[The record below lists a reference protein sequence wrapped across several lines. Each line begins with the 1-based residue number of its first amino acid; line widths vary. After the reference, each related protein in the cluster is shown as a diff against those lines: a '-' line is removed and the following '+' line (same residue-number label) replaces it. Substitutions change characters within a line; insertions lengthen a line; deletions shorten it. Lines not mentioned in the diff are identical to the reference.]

1 MSKHQKDL
9 TIDKLMDKIK
19 TYITDEKELDII
31 KEAYKFAYE
40 KHFGQKRLT
49 GEEYIIHPLNV
60 AYILTRINA
69 DYETLS
75 AALLHDTVEDYNV
88 TKEEIE
94 EKFGHNIMTL
104 VEGVTKIN
112 KLNLSGTTEA
122 LINNQRKI
130 LVGLSEDVRVII
142 IKLADRLNNMQ
153 TLFVHSEKKQKETA
167 KETLDILTPIADR
180 LGINSIKQDLEEL
193 CLRYS
198 KPDEY
203 YDIVEKL
210 NATKAERDN
219 SVAKMIESVSE
230 LLNKHDI
237 KHEIFGR
244 SKSIYSIYKKLEKG
258 KRFSEIYDL
267 LALRILV
274 DTEQDCYQALG
285 IIHSK
290 YRPKP
295 RRFKDY
301 IAMPKTNMYQSL
313 HTTVFGVDG
322 QLFEIQIRTYDM
334 DRVAEYG
341 IASHWSYKEKGSVKA
356 VMQNEME
363 QKLQFFRAIMDLRKE
378 QDNPEEFVN
387 TVKKEVFQNMIYV
400 FTPLGDVI
408 ELPNG
413 STPID
418 FAYKVHSKVGDH
430 AVGAIVNSNMVPL
443 DYKLKSDDIVK
454 IITNNNSIGPS
465 REWLNIV
472 ATTQA
477 KNKIKA
483 FFNKASKEEN
493 LKKGEEILS
502 KELRKQKISNDEFW
516 GDEKSKKLLADLK
529 INSNNELYSNL
540 GSGKLS
546 ISVVMDNYLKK
557 EVSKDEKILEKA
569 TKNSQKQSDNN
580 SLISIAGIDDIKVN
594 LASCCNPVPGD
605 RIVGYITKGYGVTI
619 HRMVCPNVS
628 NLDERL
634 IEVKWNK
641 EVSKLPTNI
650 LVRASSDNN
659 SLINIISKAANN
671 DIPVRKFTSRH
682 SKEDDSIELT
692 VLVNNK
698 EQLLKLMNDIK
709 MIPEVTDVE
718 RFIRWEYLFK
728 EV

>member
-75 AALLHDTVEDYNV
+75 AALLHDTVEDCNV

-718 RFIRWEYLFK
+718 RFIR
-728 EV
+728 

>member
-9 TIDKLMDKIK
+9 TIEKLMDKVK
-19 TYITDEKELDII
+19 TYITDNEELSII
-31 KEAYKFAYE
+31 DKAYKYAYE

-49 GEEYIIHPLNV
+49 GEDYIIHPLNV

-69 DYETLS
+69 DYETIS
-75 AALLHDTVEDYNV
+75 AALLHDVVEDCNV
-88 TKEEIE
+88 SVEEIE
-94 EKFGHNIMTL
+94 SNFGHNIAVL
-104 VEGVTKIN
+104 VDGVTKIN
-112 KLNLSGTTEA
+112 KLKMSGTTEA

-130 LVGLSEDVRVII
+130 IVGLSEDVRVII

-153 TLFVHSEKKQKETA
+153 TLFVHSEKKQKVTA
-167 KETLDILTPIADR
+167 RETLDILTPIADR
-180 LGINSIKQDLEEL
+180 LGINSIKQDLEEY
-193 CLRYS
+193 CLRYLN
-198 KPDEY
+198 PEEY

-210 NATKAERDN
+210 NATKTQRDN

-230 LLNKHDI
+230 LLSKHDI

-274 DTEQDCYQALG
+274 ETEQDCYQTLG

-290 YRPKP
+290 FRPKP
-295 RRFKDY
+295 KRFKDY

-313 HTTVFGVDG
+313 HTTVFGIDG
-322 QLFEIQIRTYDM
+322 QLYEIQIRTYDM

-356 VMQNEME
+356 TMQNEME
-363 QKLQFFRAIMDLRKE
+363 QKLQFFRAIMDLKKE
-378 QDNPEEFVN
+378 QENPEEFVN
-387 TVKKEVFQNMIYV
+387 TVKKEIFQNTIYV

-418 FAYKVHSKVGDH
+418 FAYKVHTNVGDK
-430 AVGAIVNSNMVPL
+430 ATGAIVNSNMVPL

-454 IITNNNSIGPS
+454 IITNNNSAGPS
-465 REWLNIV
+465 REWLSFV
-472 ATTQA
+472 QTTHA
-477 KNKIKA
+477 KTKIKA
-483 FFNKASKEEN
+483 FFNKVNKEEN
-493 LKKGEEILS
+493 IKKGEDILS
-502 KELRKQKISNDEFW
+502 KELRKQKISNDDFYDVERF
-516 GDEKSKKLLADLK
+516 KKLLSELK
-529 INSNNELYSNL
+529 FNSANELYGNL
-540 GSGKLS
+540 GSGKIL
-546 ISVVMDNYLKK
+546 INAVMDTYLKK
-557 EVSKDEKILEKA
+557 EVSKEEKILSKA
-569 TKNSQKQSDNN
+569 IKGSQKQSSSN
-580 SLISIAGIDDIKVN
+580 SLIDVAGIDDIKIN
-594 LASCCNPVPGD
+594 LASCCNPVLGD

-628 NLDERL
+628 NLNERL
-634 IEVKWNK
+634 IEVKWNNF
-641 EVSKLPTNI
+641 EGKLPTNI
-650 LVRASSDNN
+650 LVRTSSDNN

-671 DIPVRKFTSRH
+671 DIPVRKFNSHH
-682 SKEDDSIELT
+682 SKEDDAIEMT

-718 RFIRWEYLFK
+718 RLIK
-728 EV
+728 

>member
-9 TIDKLMDKIK
+9 TIKKLMDKIK
-19 TYITDEKELDII
+19 TYITDENELSVID
-31 KEAYKFAYE
+31 KAYKYAYE

-60 AYILTRINA
+60 AYILTRISA

-75 AALLHDTVEDYNV
+75 AALLHDVVEDCGV
-88 TKEEIE
+88 LVSEIE
-94 EKFGHNIMTL
+94 ENFGHNIAIL
-104 VEGVTKIN
+104 VDGVTKIN

-167 KETLDILTPIADR
+167 RETLDILTPIADR

-193 CLRYS
+193 CLRYL

-219 SVAKMIESVSE
+219 SVAKMIESVSD

-290 YRPKP
+290 FRPKP
-295 RRFKDY
+295 KRFKDY

-313 HTTVFGVDG
+313 HTTVFGIDG
-322 QLFEIQIRTYDM
+322 QLYEIQIRTYEM

-363 QKLQFFRAIMDLRKE
+363 QKLQFFRAIMDLKKE
-378 QDNPEEFVN
+378 QENPEDFVN
-387 TVKKEVFQNMIYV
+387 TVKEEVFHNTIYV

-413 STPID
+413 STPVD
-418 FAYKVHSKVGDH
+418 FAYKVHTNVGDKTT
-430 AVGAIVNSNMVPL
+430 GAIVNSNMVPL

-454 IITNNNSIGPS
+454 IITNNNSAGPS
-465 REWLNIV
+465 REWLNFV
-472 ATTQA
+472 QTTHA

-483 FFNKASKEEN
+483 FFNRVNKEEN

-502 KELRKQKISNDEFW
+502 KELRKQKISNDEFFD
-516 GDEKSKKLLADLK
+516 DEKFKKLLSDLK
-529 INSNNELYSNL
+529 FNSANELYGNL
-540 GSGKLS
+540 GSGKIS
-546 ISVVMDNYLKK
+546 INTVMDNFLKK
-557 EVSKDEKILEKA
+557 EVSKEEKILEKA
-569 TKNSQKQSDNN
+569 AKGSQKQSSSN
-580 SLISIAGIDDIKVN
+580 SLIGVAGIDDIKVN

-605 RIVGYITKGYGVTI
+605 RIVGYITKGYGITV

-634 IEVKWNK
+634 IEVKWNTDS
-641 EVSKLPTNI
+641 SKLPTNI
-650 LVRASSDNN
+650 LVRSNSDNN

-671 DIPVRKFTSRH
+671 DIPVRRFNSHR
-682 SKEDDSIELT
+682 SKEDDAIEMT

-718 RFIRWEYLFK
+718 RLIK
-728 EV
+728 

>member
-75 AALLHDTVEDYNV
+75 AALLHDTIEDCNV

-529 INSNNELYSNL
+529 INANNELYSNL

-718 RFIRWEYLFK
+718 RFIR
-728 EV
+728 

>member
-9 TIDKLMDKIK
+9 TIEKLMDKIK
-19 TYITDEKELDII
+19 TYITDEKELSVID
-31 KEAYKFAYE
+31 EAYKFAYE

-60 AYILTRINA
+60 AYILTRISA

-75 AALLHDTVEDYNV
+75 AALLHDVVEDCNV
-88 TKEEIE
+88 SINEIE
-94 EKFGHNIMTL
+94 EKFGHNISIL
-104 VEGVTKIN
+104 VDGVTKIN

-153 TLFVHSEKKQKETA
+153 TLFVHSEKKQKETSR
-167 KETLDILTPIADR
+167 ETLDILTPIADR

-193 CLRYS
+193 CLRYL
-198 KPDEY
+198 KPEEY

-237 KHEIFGR
+237 KHEIKGR

-258 KRFSEIYDL
+258 KRFSDIYDL
-267 LALRILV
+267 LALRIFV

-290 YRPKP
+290 FRPKP

-322 QLFEIQIRTYDM
+322 QLYEIQIRTYEM

-363 QKLQFFRAIMDLRKE
+363 QKLQFFRAIMDLKKE
-378 QDNPEEFVN
+378 QDNPEDFVN
-387 TVKKEVFQNMIYV
+387 TVKKEVFQNTIYV

-418 FAYKVHSKVGDH
+418 FAYKVHTNVGDK
-430 AVGAIVNSNMVPL
+430 ATGAIVNSNMVPL

-454 IITNNNSIGPS
+454 IITNNNSTGPS

-472 ATTQA
+472 RTTQA
-477 KNKIKA
+477 KSKIKA
-483 FFNKASKEEN
+483 FFNRVNKEEN
-493 LKKGEEILS
+493 YKKGEDILS
-502 KELRKQKISNDEFW
+502 KELRKQKISNDDFFD
-516 GDEKSKKLLADLK
+516 DEKFKKLLSDLK
-529 INSNNELYSNL
+529 VNSVNELYGNL

-546 ISVVMDNYLKK
+546 INAVMDNFLKK
-557 EVSKDEKILEKA
+557 EVTKDEKIIEKA
-569 TKNSQKQSDNN
+569 TKGSQKENVSN

-605 RIVGYITKGYGVTI
+605 RIVGYITKGYGITV
-619 HRMVCPNVS
+619 HRMICPNVS

-634 IEVKWNK
+634 IEVKWNT
-641 EVSKLPTNI
+641 ESSKLPTNI
-650 LVRASSDNN
+650 LVRTSSDNN
-659 SLINIISKAANN
+659 SLIDIISKAANN
-671 DIPVRKFTSRH
+671 DIPVRKFNSHR
-682 SKEDDSIELT
+682 SKEDEAIEMT

-718 RFIRWEYLFK
+718 RLIR
-728 EV
+728 

>member
-1 MSKHQKDL
+1 MSKHQNDL
-9 TIDKLMDKIK
+9 TIEKLMDKTK
-19 TYITDEKELDII
+19 TYITDEKELNII
-31 KEAYKFAYE
+31 DEAYKFAYE
-40 KHFGQKRLT
+40 KHFSQKRLT
-49 GEEYIIHPLNV
+49 GEPYIIHPLNV
-60 AYILTRINA
+60 AYILTRTNA

-75 AALLHDTVEDYNV
+75 AALLHDVVEDCNV
-88 TKEEIE
+88 SIDEIE
-94 EKFGHNIMTL
+94 ERFGHNIAIL
-104 VEGVTKIN
+104 VDGVTKIN

-153 TLFVHSEKKQKETA
+153 TLFVHSEKKQKSTA
-167 KETLDILTPIADR
+167 RETLDILTPIADR

-193 CLRYS
+193 CLRYL

-210 NATKAERDN
+210 NATKAQRDN

-290 YRPKP
+290 FRPKP
-295 RRFKDY
+295 KRFKDY

-322 QLFEIQIRTYDM
+322 QLYEIQIRTYEM

-363 QKLQFFRAIMDLRKE
+363 QKLQFFRAIMDLKRE

-387 TVKKEVFQNMIYV
+387 TVKEEVFQNTIYV

-418 FAYKVHSKVGDH
+418 FAYKVHTNVGDK
-430 AVGAIVNSNMVPL
+430 ATGAIVNSNMVPL
-443 DYKLKSDDIVK
+443 DYKLKNEDIVK
-454 IITNNNSIGPS
+454 IITNNNSSGPS

-472 ATTQA
+472 QTTQA

-483 FFNKASKEEN
+483 FFNRVNKEEN
-493 LKKGEEILS
+493 LKKGEDILS
-502 KELRKQKISNDEFW
+502 KELRKQKISNDEFF
-516 GDEKSKKLLADLK
+516 DDDRLKKLLGDLK
-529 INSNNELYSNL
+529 FNSVNELYGNL
-540 GSGKLS
+540 GSGKIS
-546 ISVVMDNYLKK
+546 INTVMDTYLKK
-557 EVSKDEKILEKA
+557 EVSKEDKIIEKA
-569 TKNSQKQSDNN
+569 TKGGQKQNVSN
-580 SLISIAGIDDIKVN
+580 SLVSIAGIQDIKVN

-605 RIVGYITKGYGVTI
+605 RIVGYITKGYGVTV
-619 HRMVCPNVS
+619 HRMICPNVS
-628 NLDERL
+628 SLDERL
-634 IEVKWNK
+634 IEVKWNT
-641 EVSKLPTNI
+641 ESSKLPTNI
-650 LVRASSDNN
+650 LVRSNGLNN
-659 SLINIISKAANN
+659 TLIDIISKAANN
-671 DIPVRKFTSRH
+671 DIPVRRFNSHR
-682 SKEDDSIELT
+682 SKEDEAIEMT

-698 EQLLKLMNDIK
+698 EQLLKLINDIK
-709 MIPEVTDVE
+709 MIPEVTEAE
-718 RFIRWEYLFK
+718 RLIK
-728 EV
+728 

>member
-9 TIDKLMDKIK
+9 TIEKLMDKIK
-19 TYITDEKELDII
+19 TYITDENELSVID
-31 KEAYKFAYE
+31 KAYKYAYE

-60 AYILTRINA
+60 AYILTRISA

-75 AALLHDTVEDYNV
+75 AALLHDVVEDCGV
-88 TKEEIE
+88 SVSEIE
-94 EKFGHNIMTL
+94 ENFGHNIAIL
-104 VEGVTKIN
+104 VDGVTKIN

-167 KETLDILTPIADR
+167 RETLDILTPIADR

-193 CLRYS
+193 CLRYL

-219 SVAKMIESVSE
+219 SVAKMIESVSD

-244 SKSIYSIYKKLEKG
+244 SKSIYSIHKKLEKG

-290 YRPKP
+290 FRPKP
-295 RRFKDY
+295 KRFKDY

-313 HTTVFGVDG
+313 HTTVFGIDG
-322 QLFEIQIRTYDM
+322 QLYEIQIRTYEM

-363 QKLQFFRAIMDLRKE
+363 QKLQFFRAIMDLKKE
-378 QDNPEEFVN
+378 QENPEDFVN
-387 TVKKEVFQNMIYV
+387 TVKEEVFHNTIYV

-413 STPID
+413 STPVD
-418 FAYKVHSKVGDH
+418 FAYKVHTNVGDKTT
-430 AVGAIVNSNMVPL
+430 GAIVNSNMVPL

-454 IITNNNSIGPS
+454 IITNNNSAGPS
-465 REWLNIV
+465 REWLNFV
-472 ATTQA
+472 QTTHA
-477 KNKIKA
+477 KNKIKS
-483 FFNKASKEEN
+483 FFNRVNKEEN

-502 KELRKQKISNDEFW
+502 KELRKQKISNDEFF
-516 GDEKSKKLLADLK
+516 DEEKFKKLLSDLK
-529 INSNNELYSNL
+529 FNSANELYGNL
-540 GSGKLS
+540 GSGKIS
-546 ISVVMDNYLKK
+546 INTVMDNFLKK
-557 EVSKDEKILEKA
+557 EVSKEEKILEKA
-569 TKNSQKQSDNN
+569 TKGSQKQSSSN
-580 SLISIAGIDDIKVN
+580 SLIGVAGIDDIKVN

-605 RIVGYITKGYGVTI
+605 RIVGYITKGYGITV

-634 IEVKWNK
+634 IEVKWNTDS
-641 EVSKLPTNI
+641 SKLPTNI
-650 LVRASSDNN
+650 LVRSNSDNN

-671 DIPVRKFTSRH
+671 DIPVRRFNSHR
-682 SKEDDSIELT
+682 SKEDDAIEMT

-718 RFIRWEYLFK
+718 RLIK
-728 EV
+728 

>member
-9 TIDKLMDKIK
+9 TIEKLMDKIK
-19 TYITDEKELDII
+19 TYITDEKELSVID
-31 KEAYKFAYE
+31 KAYKYAYE

-60 AYILTRINA
+60 TYILTRISA

-75 AALLHDTVEDYNV
+75 AALLHDVVEDCGVSVN
-88 TKEEIE
+88 EIE
-94 EKFGHNIMTL
+94 ENFGHNIAIL
-104 VEGVTKIN
+104 VDGVTKIN

-167 KETLDILTPIADR
+167 RETLDILTPIADR

-193 CLRYS
+193 CLRYL
-198 KPDEY
+198 KPGEY

-219 SVAKMIESVSE
+219 SVAKMIENVSD

-290 YRPKP
+290 FRPKP
-295 RRFKDY
+295 KRFKDY

-322 QLFEIQIRTYDM
+322 QLYEIQIRTYEM

-363 QKLQFFRAIMDLRKE
+363 QKLQFFRAIMDLKKE
-378 QDNPEEFVN
+378 QENPEDFVN
-387 TVKKEVFQNMIYV
+387 TVKEEVFHNTIYV

-413 STPID
+413 STPVD
-418 FAYKVHSKVGDH
+418 FAYKVHTNVGDKT
-430 AVGAIVNSNMVPL
+430 VGAIVNSNMVPL

-454 IITNNNSIGPS
+454 IITNNNSAGPS
-465 REWLNIV
+465 REWLNFV
-472 ATTQA
+472 QTTHA

-483 FFNKASKEEN
+483 FFNRINKEEN
-493 LKKGEEILS
+493 LKKGEDILS
-502 KELRKQKISNDEFW
+502 KELRKQKISNDEFFD
-516 GDEKSKKLLADLK
+516 DEKFKKLLGDLK
-529 INSNNELYSNL
+529 FNSANELYGNL
-540 GSGKLS
+540 GSGKIS
-546 ISVVMDNYLKK
+546 INTVMDNFLKK
-557 EVSKDEKILEKA
+557 EVSKEEKILEKA
-569 TKNSQKQSDNN
+569 TKGSQKQSSSN
-580 SLISIAGIDDIKVN
+580 SLIGVAGIDDIKVN

-605 RIVGYITKGYGVTI
+605 RIVGYITKGYGITV

-634 IEVKWNK
+634 IEVKWNTDT
-641 EVSKLPTNI
+641 SKLPTNI
-650 LVRASSDNN
+650 LVRSNSDNN

-671 DIPVRKFTSRH
+671 DIPVRRFNSHR
-682 SKEDDSIELT
+682 SKEDDAIEMT

-718 RFIRWEYLFK
+718 RLIK
-728 EV
+728 

>member
-9 TIDKLMDKIK
+9 TIEKLMDKIK
-19 TYITDEKELDII
+19 TYITDENELSVID
-31 KEAYKFAYE
+31 KAYKYAYE

-60 AYILTRINA
+60 AYILTRISA

-75 AALLHDTVEDYNV
+75 AALLHDVVEDCGV
-88 TKEEIE
+88 SVSEIE
-94 EKFGHNIMTL
+94 ENFGHNIAIL
-104 VEGVTKIN
+104 VDGVTKIN

-167 KETLDILTPIADR
+167 RETLDILTPIADR

-193 CLRYS
+193 CLRYL

-244 SKSIYSIYKKLEKG
+244 SKSIYSIHKKLEKG

-290 YRPKP
+290 FRPKP
-295 RRFKDY
+295 KRFKDY

-313 HTTVFGVDG
+313 HTTVFGIDG
-322 QLFEIQIRTYDM
+322 QLYEIQIRTYEM

-363 QKLQFFRAIMDLRKE
+363 QKLQFFRAIMDLKKE
-378 QDNPEEFVN
+378 QENPEDFVN
-387 TVKKEVFQNMIYV
+387 TVKEEVFHNTIYV

-413 STPID
+413 STPVD
-418 FAYKVHSKVGDH
+418 FAYKVHTNVGDKTT
-430 AVGAIVNSNMVPL
+430 GAIVNSNMVPL

-454 IITNNNSIGPS
+454 IITSNNSSGPS
-465 REWLNIV
+465 REWLNFV
-472 ATTQA
+472 QTTHA
-477 KNKIKA
+477 KNKIKS
-483 FFNKASKEEN
+483 FFNRVNKEEN
-493 LKKGEEILS
+493 LKKGEETLS
-502 KELRKQKISNDEFW
+502 KELRKQKISNDEFFD
-516 GDEKSKKLLADLK
+516 DEKFKKLLSDLK
-529 INSNNELYSNL
+529 FNSANELYGNL
-540 GSGKLS
+540 GSGKIS
-546 ISVVMDNYLKK
+546 INTVMDNFLKK
-557 EVSKDEKILEKA
+557 EVSKEEKILEKA
-569 TKNSQKQSDNN
+569 AKGSQKQSSSN
-580 SLISIAGIDDIKVN
+580 SLIGVAGIDDIKVN

-605 RIVGYITKGYGVTI
+605 RIVGYITKGYGITV

-634 IEVKWNK
+634 IEVKWNTDS
-641 EVSKLPTNI
+641 SKLPTNI
-650 LVRASSDNN
+650 LVRSNSDNN

-671 DIPVRKFTSRH
+671 DIPVRRFNSHR
-682 SKEDDSIELT
+682 SKEDDAIEMT

-718 RFIRWEYLFK
+718 RLIK
-728 EV
+728 

>member
-1 MSKHQKDL
+1 MGKHQKDL
-9 TIDKLMDKIK
+9 TIEKLMKKIK
-19 TYITDEKELDII
+19 SYITDSDELNVIE
-31 KEAYKFAYE
+31 EAYNFASI

-49 GEEYIIHPLNV
+49 GEDYIIHPLNV
-60 AYILTRINA
+60 AYILTRISA

-75 AALLHDTVEDYNV
+75 AALLHDVVEDCNV
-88 TKEEIE
+88 SIEEIE
-94 EKFGHNIMTL
+94 EKFGHNISIL
-104 VEGVTKIN
+104 VDGVTKIN

-153 TLFVHSEKKQKETA
+153 TLFVHSEKKQKATA
-167 KETLDILTPIADR
+167 RETLDILTPIADR
-180 LGINSIKQDLEEL
+180 LGINSIKQDLEEY
-193 CLRYS
+193 CLRYL
-198 KPDEY
+198 KPLEY

-219 SVAKMIESVSE
+219 SVAKMIENVSD

-237 KHEIFGR
+237 KHEIKGR

-258 KRFSEIYDL
+258 KRFSDIYDL

-290 YRPKP
+290 FRPKP
-295 RRFKDY
+295 KRFKDY

-322 QLFEIQIRTYDM
+322 QLYEIQIRTYEM

-363 QKLQFFRAIMDLRKE
+363 QKLQFFRAIMDLKRE
-378 QDNPEEFVN
+378 QDNPADFVN
-387 TVKKEVFQNMIYV
+387 TVKQEVFQNTIYV

-408 ELPNG
+408 ELPSG

-418 FAYKVHSKVGDH
+418 FAYKVHSNVGDK
-430 AVGAIVNSNMVPL
+430 ATGAIVNSQIVPL
-443 DYKLKSDDIVK
+443 DYELKSDDIVK
-454 IITNNNSIGPS
+454 IITNNNSVGPS

-472 ATTQA
+472 KTTQA

-483 FFNKASKEEN
+483 FFNRVNKEEN
-493 LKKGEEILS
+493 IKKGEDILS
-502 KELRKQKISNDEFW
+502 KELRRQKISNDEFFA
-516 GDEKSKKLLADLK
+516 DEKLKKLFADLK
-529 INSNNELYSNL
+529 FNSLNELYGNL
-540 GSGKLS
+540 GSGKIS
-546 ISVVMDNYLKK
+546 ITSVMDTYLKK
-557 EVSKDEKILEKA
+557 EVSKEDKILEKA
-569 TKNSQKQSDNN
+569 TKGSQKQNASN
-580 SLISIAGIDDIKVN
+580 SLVGVAGIDDIKIN

-605 RIVGYITKGYGVTI
+605 RIVGYITKGYGVTV
-619 HRMVCPNVS
+619 HRMVCPNVAS
-628 NLDERL
+628 LDERL
-634 IEVKWNK
+634 IEVNWNTDS
-641 EVSKLPTNI
+641 SKLPTNI
-650 LVRASSDNN
+650 LVRSSSDNS

-671 DIPVRKFTSRH
+671 DIPVRRFNSHK
-682 SKEDDSIELT
+682 SKEDEAIEMT
-692 VLVNNK
+692 VLVDNK
-698 EQLLKLMNDIK
+698 EQLIKLMNDIK
-709 MIPEVTDVE
+709 MISEVTDVE
-718 RFIRWEYLFK
+718 RLIK
-728 EV
+728 

>member
-9 TIDKLMDKIK
+9 TIEKLMDKIK
-19 TYITDEKELDII
+19 TYIVDEKELNII
-31 KEAYKFAYE
+31 NEAYKFAYE

-49 GEEYIIHPLNV
+49 GEDYIIHPLNV
-60 AYILTRINA
+60 TYILTRINA

-75 AALLHDTVEDYNV
+75 AALLHDTIEDCNV

-104 VEGVTKIN
+104 VDGVTKIN
-112 KLNLSGTTEA
+112 KLNLSGTTET

-167 KETLDILTPIADR
+167 RETLDILTPIADR

-198 KPDEY
+198 KPNEY

-341 IASHWSYKEKGSVKA
+341 IASHWSYKERGSVKA

-430 AVGAIVNSNMVPL
+430 AVGAIVNSNMVSL

-454 IITNNNSIGPS
+454 IITNNNSAGPS
-465 REWLNIV
+465 REWINIV

-483 FFNKASKEEN
+483 FFNKANKEEN

-502 KELRKQKISNDEFW
+502 KELRKQKISNDEFFEN
-516 GDEKSKKLLADLK
+516 EKYKKLLADLK

-605 RIVGYITKGYGVTI
+605 RIVGYITKGYGITI
-619 HRMVCPNVS
+619 HRMLCPNVS

-650 LVRASSDNN
+650 LVRANSDNN

-671 DIPVRKFTSRH
+671 DIPVRKFTTHH

-718 RFIRWEYLFK
+718 RFIR
-728 EV
+728 

>member
-9 TIDKLMDKIK
+9 TIEKLMDKVK
-19 TYITDEKELDII
+19 TYITDKKELSVID
-31 KEAYKFAYE
+31 KAYRFAYE

-49 GEEYIIHPLNV
+49 GEDYIIHPLNV

-75 AALLHDTVEDYNV
+75 AGLLHDVVEDCNV
-88 TKEEIE
+88 SIDEIE
-94 EKFGHNIMTL
+94 ENFGHNIAVL
-104 VEGVTKIN
+104 VDGVTKIN

-130 LVGLSEDVRVII
+130 IVGLSEDVRVII

-153 TLFVHSEKKQKETA
+153 TLFVHSEKKQKATA
-167 KETLDILTPIADR
+167 RETLDILTPIADR
-180 LGINSIKQDLEEL
+180 LGINSIKQDLEEY
-193 CLRYS
+193 CLRYLNPS
-198 KPDEY
+198 EY

-219 SVAKMIESVSE
+219 SVAKMIDSVSE

-290 YRPKP
+290 FRPKP
-295 RRFKDY
+295 KRFKDY

-313 HTTVFGVDG
+313 HTTVFGIDG
-322 QLFEIQIRTYDM
+322 QLYEIQIRTYEM

-363 QKLQFFRAIMDLRKE
+363 QKLQFFRAIMDLKKE
-378 QDNPEEFVN
+378 QDNPEDFVD
-387 TVKKEVFQNMIYV
+387 TVKKEVFQNTIYV

-418 FAYKVHSKVGDH
+418 FAYKVHTNVGDK
-430 AVGAIVNSNMVPL
+430 ATGAIVNSNMVPL

-454 IITNNNSIGPS
+454 IITNNNSAGPS
-465 REWLNIV
+465 REWLNFV
-472 ATTQA
+472 RTTHA

-483 FFNKASKEEN
+483 FFNKVNKEEN
-493 LKKGEEILS
+493 LKKGEDILS
-502 KELRKQKISNDEFW
+502 RELRKQKISNDEFFE
-516 GDEKSKKLLADLK
+516 DEKLKKLLSDLK
-529 INSNNELYSNL
+529 VNSVNELCGNL
-540 GSGKLS
+540 GSGKIS
-546 ISVVMDNYLKK
+546 INTVMDAYLRK
-557 EVSKDEKILEKA
+557 EISKDKIILSKA
-569 TKNSQKQSDNN
+569 TKGSKKQNTSN
-580 SLISIAGIDDIKVN
+580 SLIGVAGIDDIKVN

-605 RIVGYITKGYGVTI
+605 RIVGYITKGYGVTV

-634 IEVKWNK
+634 IEVKWNTDN
-641 EVSKLPTNI
+641 SKLPTNI
-650 LVRASSDNN
+650 LVRANSDNN

-671 DIPVRKFTSRH
+671 DIPVRKFNSHR
-682 SKEDDSIELT
+682 SKEDDAIEMT
-692 VLVNNK
+692 VLVDNK
-698 EQLLKLMNDIK
+698 EQLVKLMNDIK

-718 RFIRWEYLFK
+718 RLIK
-728 EV
+728 

>member
-9 TIDKLMDKIK
+9 TIEKLMDKIK
-19 TYITDEKELDII
+19 TYITDENELSVID
-31 KEAYKFAYE
+31 KAYKYAYE

-60 AYILTRINA
+60 AYILTRISA

-75 AALLHDTVEDYNV
+75 AALLHDVVEDCGV
-88 TKEEIE
+88 SVSEIE
-94 EKFGHNIMTL
+94 ESFGHNIAIL
-104 VEGVTKIN
+104 VDGVTKIN

-167 KETLDILTPIADR
+167 RETLDILTPIADR

-193 CLRYS
+193 CLRYL

-219 SVAKMIESVSE
+219 SVAKMIESVSD

-244 SKSIYSIYKKLEKG
+244 SKSIYSIHKKLEKG

-290 YRPKP
+290 FRPKP
-295 RRFKDY
+295 KRFKDY

-313 HTTVFGVDG
+313 HTTVFGIDG
-322 QLFEIQIRTYDM
+322 QLYEIQIRTYEM

-363 QKLQFFRAIMDLRKE
+363 QKLQFFRAIMDLKKE
-378 QDNPEEFVN
+378 QENPEDFVN
-387 TVKKEVFQNMIYV
+387 TVKEEVFHNTIYV

-413 STPID
+413 STPVD
-418 FAYKVHSKVGDH
+418 FAYKVHTNVGDKTT
-430 AVGAIVNSNMVPL
+430 GAIVNSNMVPL

-454 IITNNNSIGPS
+454 IITNNNSAGPS
-465 REWLNIV
+465 REWLNFV
-472 ATTQA
+472 QTTHA
-477 KNKIKA
+477 KNKIKS
-483 FFNKASKEEN
+483 FFNRVNKEEN

-502 KELRKQKISNDEFW
+502 KELRKQKISNDEFF
-516 GDEKSKKLLADLK
+516 DEEKFKKLLSDLK
-529 INSNNELYSNL
+529 FNSANELYGNL
-540 GSGKLS
+540 GSGKIS
-546 ISVVMDNYLKK
+546 INTVMDNFLKK
-557 EVSKDEKILEKA
+557 EVSKEEKILEKA
-569 TKNSQKQSDNN
+569 AKGSQKQSSSN
-580 SLISIAGIDDIKVN
+580 SLIGVAGIDDIKVN

-605 RIVGYITKGYGVTI
+605 RIVGYITKGYGITV

-634 IEVKWNK
+634 IEVKWNTDS
-641 EVSKLPTNI
+641 SKLPTNI
-650 LVRASSDNN
+650 LVRSNSDNN

-671 DIPVRKFTSRH
+671 DIPVRRFNSHR
-682 SKEDDSIELT
+682 SKEDDAIEMT

-718 RFIRWEYLFK
+718 RLIK
-728 EV
+728 

>member
-9 TIDKLMDKIK
+9 TIKKLMDKIK
-19 TYITDEKELDII
+19 TYITDENELSVID
-31 KEAYKFAYE
+31 KAYKYAYE

-60 AYILTRINA
+60 AYILTRISA

-75 AALLHDTVEDYNV
+75 AALLHDVVEDCGV
-88 TKEEIE
+88 SVSEIE
-94 EKFGHNIMTL
+94 ENFGHNIAIL
-104 VEGVTKIN
+104 VDGVTKIN

-167 KETLDILTPIADR
+167 RETLDILTPIADR

-193 CLRYS
+193 CLRYL
-198 KPDEY
+198 KPSEY

-219 SVAKMIESVSE
+219 SVAKMIESVSD

-290 YRPKP
+290 FRPKP
-295 RRFKDY
+295 KRFKDY

-313 HTTVFGVDG
+313 HTTVFGIDG
-322 QLFEIQIRTYDM
+322 QLYEIQIRTYEM

-363 QKLQFFRAIMDLRKE
+363 QKLQFFRAIMDLKKE
-378 QDNPEEFVN
+378 QENPEDFVN
-387 TVKKEVFQNMIYV
+387 TVKEEVFHNTIYV

-413 STPID
+413 STPVD
-418 FAYKVHSKVGDH
+418 FAYKVHTNVGDKTT
-430 AVGAIVNSNMVPL
+430 GAIVNSNMVPL

-454 IITNNNSIGPS
+454 IITNNNSAGPS
-465 REWLNIV
+465 REWLNFV
-472 ATTQA
+472 QTTHA

-483 FFNKASKEEN
+483 FFNRVNKEEN

-502 KELRKQKISNDEFW
+502 KELRKQKISNDEFFD
-516 GDEKSKKLLADLK
+516 DEKFKKLLSDLK
-529 INSNNELYSNL
+529 FNSANELYGNL
-540 GSGKLS
+540 GSGKIS
-546 ISVVMDNYLKK
+546 INTVMDNFLKK
-557 EVSKDEKILEKA
+557 EVSKEEKILEKA
-569 TKNSQKQSDNN
+569 AKGSQKQSSSN
-580 SLISIAGIDDIKVN
+580 SLIGVAGIDDIKVN

-605 RIVGYITKGYGVTI
+605 RIVGYITKGYGITV

-634 IEVKWNK
+634 IEVKWNTDS
-641 EVSKLPTNI
+641 SKLPTNI
-650 LVRASSDNN
+650 LVRSNSDNN

-671 DIPVRKFTSRH
+671 DIPVRRFNSHR
-682 SKEDDSIELT
+682 SKEDDAIEMT

-718 RFIRWEYLFK
+718 RLIK
-728 EV
+728 

>member
-9 TIDKLMDKIK
+9 TIEKLMDKIK
-19 TYITDEKELDII
+19 TYITDENELSVID
-31 KEAYKFAYE
+31 KAYKYAYE

-60 AYILTRINA
+60 AYILTRISA

-75 AALLHDTVEDYNV
+75 AALLHDVVEDCGV
-88 TKEEIE
+88 SVSEIE
-94 EKFGHNIMTL
+94 ENFGHNIAIL
-104 VEGVTKIN
+104 VDGVTKIN

-167 KETLDILTPIADR
+167 RETLDILTPIADR

-193 CLRYS
+193 CLRYL

-244 SKSIYSIYKKLEKG
+244 SKSIYSIHKKLEKG

-290 YRPKP
+290 FRPKP
-295 RRFKDY
+295 KRFKDY

-313 HTTVFGVDG
+313 HTTVFGIDG
-322 QLFEIQIRTYDM
+322 QLYEIQIRTYEM

-363 QKLQFFRAIMDLRKE
+363 QKLQFFRAIMDLKKE
-378 QDNPEEFVN
+378 QENPEDFVN
-387 TVKKEVFQNMIYV
+387 TVKEEVFHNTIYV

-413 STPID
+413 STPVD
-418 FAYKVHSKVGDH
+418 FAYKVHTNVGDKTT
-430 AVGAIVNSNMVPL
+430 GAIVNSNMVPL

-454 IITNNNSIGPS
+454 IITSNNSSGPS
-465 REWLNIV
+465 REWLNFV
-472 ATTQA
+472 QTTHA
-477 KNKIKA
+477 KNKIKS
-483 FFNKASKEEN
+483 FFNRVNKEEN

-502 KELRKQKISNDEFW
+502 KELRKQKISNDEFF
-516 GDEKSKKLLADLK
+516 DEEKFKKLLSDLK
-529 INSNNELYSNL
+529 FNSANELYGNL
-540 GSGKLS
+540 GSGKIS
-546 ISVVMDNYLKK
+546 INTVMDNFLKK
-557 EVSKDEKILEKA
+557 EVSKEEKILEKA
-569 TKNSQKQSDNN
+569 TKGSQKQSSSN
-580 SLISIAGIDDIKVN
+580 SLIGVAGIDDIKVN

-605 RIVGYITKGYGVTI
+605 RIVGYITKGYGITV

-634 IEVKWNK
+634 IEVKWNTDS
-641 EVSKLPTNI
+641 SKLPTNI
-650 LVRASSDNN
+650 LVRSNSDNN

-671 DIPVRKFTSRH
+671 DIPVRRFNSHR
-682 SKEDDSIELT
+682 SKEDDAIEMT

-718 RFIRWEYLFK
+718 RLIK
-728 EV
+728 

>member
-9 TIDKLMDKIK
+9 TIEKLMDKIK
-19 TYITDEKELDII
+19 TYITDEKELNII
-31 KEAYKFAYE
+31 DEAYKFAYE
-40 KHFGQKRLT
+40 KHFSQKRLT
-49 GEEYIIHPLNV
+49 GEPYIIHPLNV
-60 AYILTRINA
+60 AYILTRTNA

-75 AALLHDTVEDYNV
+75 AALLHDVVEDCNV
-88 TKEEIE
+88 SIDEIE
-94 EKFGHNIMTL
+94 ERFGHNIAIL
-104 VEGVTKIN
+104 VDGVTKIN

-153 TLFVHSEKKQKETA
+153 TLFVHSEKKQKSTA
-167 KETLDILTPIADR
+167 RETLDILTPIADR

-193 CLRYS
+193 CLRYL

-210 NATKAERDN
+210 NATKAQRDN

-290 YRPKP
+290 FRPKP
-295 RRFKDY
+295 KRFKDY

-322 QLFEIQIRTYDM
+322 QLYEIQIRTYEM

-363 QKLQFFRAIMDLRKE
+363 QKLQFFRAIMDLKKE

-387 TVKKEVFQNMIYV
+387 TVKEEVFQNTIYV

-418 FAYKVHSKVGDH
+418 FAYKVHTNVGDK
-430 AVGAIVNSNMVPL
+430 ATGAIVNSNMVPL
-443 DYKLKSDDIVK
+443 DYKLKNEDIVK
-454 IITNNNSIGPS
+454 IITNNNSSGPS

-472 ATTQA
+472 LTTQA

-483 FFNKASKEEN
+483 FFNRVNKEEN
-493 LKKGEEILS
+493 LKKGEDILS
-502 KELRKQKISNDEFW
+502 KELRKQKISNDEFF
-516 GDEKSKKLLADLK
+516 DDDRLKKLLGDLK
-529 INSNNELYSNL
+529 FNSVNELYGNL
-540 GSGKLS
+540 GSGKIS
-546 ISVVMDNYLKK
+546 INTVMDTYLKK
-557 EVSKDEKILEKA
+557 EVSKEDKIIEKA
-569 TKNSQKQSDNN
+569 TKGGQKQNVSN
-580 SLISIAGIDDIKVN
+580 SLVSIAGIQDIKLN

-605 RIVGYITKGYGVTI
+605 RIVGYITKGYGVTV
-619 HRMVCPNVS
+619 HRMICPNVS
-628 NLDERL
+628 SLDERL
-634 IEVKWNK
+634 IEVKWNT
-641 EVSKLPTNI
+641 ESSKLPTNI
-650 LVRASSDNN
+650 LVRSNGLNN
-659 SLINIISKAANN
+659 TLIDIISKAANN
-671 DIPVRKFTSRH
+671 DIPVRRFNSHR
-682 SKEDDSIELT
+682 SKEDEAIEMT

-698 EQLLKLMNDIK
+698 EQLLKLINDIK
-709 MIPEVTDVE
+709 MIPEVTEAE
-718 RFIRWEYLFK
+718 RLIK
-728 EV
+728 

>member
-9 TIDKLMDKIK
+9 TIEKLMDKIK
-19 TYITDEKELDII
+19 TYITDEKELSII
-31 KEAYKFAYE
+31 DRAYKFAFE

-60 AYILTRINA
+60 AYILTRISA

-75 AALLHDTVEDYNV
+75 AALLHDVVEDCNV
-88 TKEEIE
+88 SSSEIE
-94 EKFGHNIMTL
+94 KEFGHNIAVL
-104 VEGVTKIN
+104 VDGVTKIN

-130 LVGLSEDVRVII
+130 IVGLSEDVRVII

-153 TLFVHSEKKQKETA
+153 TLFVHSEKKQKATA
-167 KETLDILTPIADR
+167 RETLDILTPIADR
-180 LGINSIKQDLEEL
+180 LGINSIKQDLEEY
-193 CLRYS
+193 CLRYLNPS
-198 KPDEY
+198 EY

-219 SVAKMIESVSE
+219 SVAKMIESVSD

-290 YRPKP
+290 FRPKP
-295 RRFKDY
+295 KRFKDY

-322 QLFEIQIRTYDM
+322 QLYEIQIRTYEM

-363 QKLQFFRAIMDLRKE
+363 QKLQFFRAIMDLKKE
-378 QDNPEEFVN
+378 QDNPEDFVN
-387 TVKKEVFQNMIYV
+387 TVKKEVFQNTIYV

-408 ELPNG
+408 ELPSG

-418 FAYKVHSKVGDH
+418 FAYKVHTNVGNK
-430 AVGAIVNSNMVPL
+430 ATGAIVNSNMVPL

-454 IITNNNSIGPS
+454 IITNNNSSGPS

-472 ATTQA
+472 RTTQA

-483 FFNKASKEEN
+483 FFNKANKEEN
-493 LKKGEEILS
+493 LKKGEDVLS
-502 KELRKQKISNDEFW
+502 KELRKQKISNDDFFA
-516 GDEKSKKLLADLK
+516 DDKIKKLLSDLK
-529 INSNNELYSNL
+529 FNSVNELYGNL
-540 GSGKLS
+540 GSGK
-546 ISVVMDNYLKK
+546 ISVNAVIDTYLKK
-557 EVSKDEKILEKA
+557 EVSKEEKILEKA
-569 TKNSQKQSDNN
+569 TKGSEKQNTNN
-580 SLISIAGIDDIKVN
+580 SLIGVAGIDDIKIN

-605 RIVGYITKGYGVTI
+605 RIVGYVTKGYGVTV

-628 NLDERL
+628 RLDERL
-634 IEVKWNK
+634 IEVKWNIDC
-641 EVSKLPTNI
+641 SKLPTNI
-650 LVRASSDNN
+650 LVRASNDNN
-659 SLINIISKAANN
+659 SLIDIISKAANN
-671 DIPVRKFTSRH
+671 DIPVRRFNNHH
-682 SKEDDSIELT
+682 SKEDDAIEMT

-718 RFIRWEYLFK
+718 RLIK
-728 EV
+728 

>member
-1 MSKHQKDL
+1 MGKHQKDL
-9 TIDKLMDKIK
+9 TIEKLMDKVK
-19 TYITDEKELDII
+19 TYITDEKELSVID
-31 KEAYKFAYE
+31 KAYKYAYE

-60 AYILTRINA
+60 AYILTRISA

-75 AALLHDTVEDYNV
+75 AALLHDVVEDCGV
-88 TKEEIE
+88 SVSEIE
-94 EKFGHNIMTL
+94 KNFGHNIAIL
-104 VEGVTKIN
+104 VDGVTKIN

-167 KETLDILTPIADR
+167 RETLDILTPIADR

-193 CLRYS
+193 CLRYL

-219 SVAKMIESVSE
+219 SVAKMIDSVSE

-290 YRPKP
+290 FRPKP
-295 RRFKDY
+295 KRFKDY

-313 HTTVFGVDG
+313 HTTVFGIDG
-322 QLFEIQIRTYDM
+322 QLHEIQIRTYEM

-363 QKLQFFRAIMDLRKE
+363 QKLQFFRAIMDLKKE
-378 QDNPEEFVN
+378 QENPEDFVN
-387 TVKKEVFQNMIYV
+387 TVKEEVFHNTIYV

-413 STPID
+413 STPVD
-418 FAYKVHSKVGDH
+418 FAYKVHTNVGDKTT
-430 AVGAIVNSNMVPL
+430 GAIVNSNMVPL

-454 IITNNNSIGPS
+454 IITNNNSPGPS
-465 REWLNIV
+465 REWLNFV
-472 ATTQA
+472 QTTHA

-483 FFNKASKEEN
+483 FFNRVNKEEN
-493 LKKGEEILS
+493 LKKGEDILS
-502 KELRKQKISNDEFW
+502 KELRKQKISNDEFFD
-516 GDEKSKKLLADLK
+516 DEKFKKLLSDLK
-529 INSNNELYSNL
+529 CNSANELYGNL
-540 GSGKLS
+540 GSGKIS
-546 ISVVMDNYLKK
+546 ISAVMDNFLKK
-557 EVSKDEKILEKA
+557 EVSKEAKIIEKA
-569 TKNSQKQSDNN
+569 TKGSQKQSSGN
-580 SLISIAGIDDIKVN
+580 SLVAVAGIDDIKVN

-605 RIVGYITKGYGVTI
+605 RIVGYITKGYGITV

-634 IEVKWNK
+634 IEVKWNTDS
-641 EVSKLPTNI
+641 SKLPTNI
-650 LVRASSDNN
+650 LVRSNSDNN

-671 DIPVRKFTSRH
+671 DIPVRRFNSHR
-682 SKEDDSIELT
+682 SKEDDAIEMT

-718 RFIRWEYLFK
+718 RLIK
-728 EV
+728 

>member
-9 TIDKLMDKIK
+9 TIEKLMDKIK
-19 TYITDEKELDII
+19 TYITDENELSVID
-31 KEAYKFAYE
+31 KAYKYAYE

-60 AYILTRINA
+60 AYILTRISA

-75 AALLHDTVEDYNV
+75 AALLHDVVEDCGV
-88 TKEEIE
+88 SVSEIE
-94 EKFGHNIMTL
+94 ENFGHNIAIL
-104 VEGVTKIN
+104 VDGVTKIN

-167 KETLDILTPIADR
+167 RETLDILTPIADR

-193 CLRYS
+193 CLRYL

-244 SKSIYSIYKKLEKG
+244 SKSIYSIHKKLEKG

-290 YRPKP
+290 FRPKP
-295 RRFKDY
+295 KRFKDY

-313 HTTVFGVDG
+313 HTTVFGIDG
-322 QLFEIQIRTYDM
+322 QLYEIQIRTYEM

-363 QKLQFFRAIMDLRKE
+363 QKLQFFRAIMDLKKE
-378 QDNPEEFVN
+378 QENPEDFVN
-387 TVKKEVFQNMIYV
+387 TVKEEVFHNTIYV

-413 STPID
+413 STPVD
-418 FAYKVHSKVGDH
+418 FAYKVHTNVGDKTT
-430 AVGAIVNSNMVPL
+430 GAIVNSNMVPL

-454 IITNNNSIGPS
+454 IITSNNSSGPS
-465 REWLNIV
+465 REWLNFV
-472 ATTQA
+472 QTTHA

-483 FFNKASKEEN
+483 FFNRVNKEEN

-502 KELRKQKISNDEFW
+502 KELRKQKISNDEFFD
-516 GDEKSKKLLADLK
+516 DEKFKKLLSDLK
-529 INSNNELYSNL
+529 FNSANELYGNL
-540 GSGKLS
+540 GSGKIS
-546 ISVVMDNYLKK
+546 INTVMDNFLKK
-557 EVSKDEKILEKA
+557 EVSKEEKILEKA
-569 TKNSQKQSDNN
+569 AKGSQKQSSSN
-580 SLISIAGIDDIKVN
+580 SLIGVAGIDDIKVN

-605 RIVGYITKGYGVTI
+605 RIVGYITKGYGITV

-634 IEVKWNK
+634 IEVKWNTDS
-641 EVSKLPTNI
+641 SKLPTNI
-650 LVRASSDNN
+650 LVRSNSDNN

-671 DIPVRKFTSRH
+671 DIPVRRFNSHR
-682 SKEDDSIELT
+682 SKEDDAIEMT

-718 RFIRWEYLFK
+718 RLIK
-728 EV
+728 

>member
-9 TIDKLMDKIK
+9 TIEKLMDKIK
-19 TYITDEKELDII
+19 TYITDEKELSVID
-31 KEAYKFAYE
+31 KAYKYAYE

-60 AYILTRINA
+60 TYILTRISA

-75 AALLHDTVEDYNV
+75 AALLHDVVEDCGVSVN
-88 TKEEIE
+88 EIE
-94 EKFGHNIMTL
+94 ENFGHNIAIL
-104 VEGVTKIN
+104 VDGVTKIN

-167 KETLDILTPIADR
+167 RETLDILTPIADR

-193 CLRYS
+193 CLRYL
-198 KPDEY
+198 KPGEY

-219 SVAKMIESVSE
+219 SVAKMIENVSD

-290 YRPKP
+290 FRPKP
-295 RRFKDY
+295 KRFKDY

-322 QLFEIQIRTYDM
+322 QLYEIQIRTYEM

-363 QKLQFFRAIMDLRKE
+363 QKLQFFRAIMDLKKE
-378 QDNPEEFVN
+378 QENPEDFVN
-387 TVKKEVFQNMIYV
+387 TVKEEVFHNTIYV

-413 STPID
+413 STPVD
-418 FAYKVHSKVGDH
+418 FAYKVHTNVGDKT
-430 AVGAIVNSNMVPL
+430 VGAIVNSNMVPL

-454 IITNNNSIGPS
+454 IITNNNSAGPS
-465 REWLNIV
+465 REWLNFV
-472 ATTQA
+472 QTTHA

-483 FFNKASKEEN
+483 FFNRINKEEN
-493 LKKGEEILS
+493 LKKGEDILS
-502 KELRKQKISNDEFW
+502 KELRKQKISNDEFFD
-516 GDEKSKKLLADLK
+516 DEKFKKLLSDLK
-529 INSNNELYSNL
+529 FNSANELYGNL
-540 GSGKLS
+540 GSGKIS
-546 ISVVMDNYLKK
+546 INTVMDNFLKK
-557 EVSKDEKILEKA
+557 EVSKEEKILEKA
-569 TKNSQKQSDNN
+569 TKGSQKQSSSN
-580 SLISIAGIDDIKVN
+580 SLIGVAGIDDIKVN

-605 RIVGYITKGYGVTI
+605 RIVGYITKGYGITV

-634 IEVKWNK
+634 IEVKWNTDT
-641 EVSKLPTNI
+641 SKLPTNI
-650 LVRASSDNN
+650 LVRSNSDNN
-659 SLINIISKAANN
+659 ALINIISKAANN
-671 DIPVRKFTSRH
+671 DIPVRKFNSHR
-682 SKEDDSIELT
+682 SKEDDAIEMT

-718 RFIRWEYLFK
+718 RLIK
-728 EV
+728 

>member
-1 MSKHQKDL
+1 MSKHQKNL
-9 TIDKLMDKIK
+9 TIEKLMDKIK
-19 TYITDEKELDII
+19 EYITDDKELSVIS
-31 KEAYKFAYE
+31 EAYKFANE

-49 GEEYIIHPLNV
+49 GEDYIIHPLNV
-60 AYILTRINA
+60 AYILTRISA

-75 AALLHDTVEDYNV
+75 AGLLHDVVEDCNV
-88 TKEEIE
+88 SIDEIE
-94 EKFGHNIMTL
+94 EKFGHNIAIL
-104 VEGVTKIN
+104 VDGVTKIN

-130 LVGLSEDVRVII
+130 IVGLSEDVRVII

-153 TLFVHSEKKQKETA
+153 TLFVHSEKKQKATA
-167 KETLDILTPIADR
+167 RETLDILTPIADR
-180 LGINSIKQDLEEL
+180 LGINSIKQDLEEY
-193 CLRYS
+193 CLRYLNS
-198 KPDEY
+198 NEY

-210 NATKAERDN
+210 NVTKAERDN

-274 DTEQDCYQALG
+274 ETEQDCYQALG

-290 YRPKP
+290 FRPKP
-295 RRFKDY
+295 KRFKDY

-313 HTTVFGVDG
+313 HTTVFGIDG
-322 QLFEIQIRTYDM
+322 QLYEIQIRTYEM

-378 QDNPEEFVN
+378 QDNPEDFVN
-387 TVKKEVFQNMIYV
+387 TVKKEVFQNTIYV

-418 FAYKVHSKVGDH
+418 FAYKVHTNVGDKT
-430 AVGAIVNSNMVPL
+430 VGAIVNSNMVSL

-454 IITNNNSIGPS
+454 IITNNNSPGPS

-472 ATTQA
+472 RTTQA
-477 KNKIKA
+477 KSKIKA
-483 FFNKASKEEN
+483 FFNRVNKEEN
-493 LKKGEEILS
+493 LKKGEDILS
-502 KELRKQKISNDEFW
+502 KELRKQKISNDEFFD
-516 GDEKSKKLLADLK
+516 DERFKKLLNDLK
-529 INSNNELYSNL
+529 FNSANELYGNL
-540 GSGKLS
+540 GSSKIS
-546 ISVVMDNYLKK
+546 INTVMDTYLKK
-557 EVSKDEKILEKA
+557 EVSKEEMILEKA
-569 TKNSQKQSDNN
+569 AKGSQKQSSSN
-580 SLISIAGIDDIKVN
+580 SLITIAGIDDIKIN

-605 RIVGYITKGYGVTI
+605 RIVGYVTKGYGVTV

-628 NLDERL
+628 KIDERL

-641 EVSKLPTNI
+641 ENSKLPTNI
-650 LVRASSDNN
+650 LVRANSNNN
-659 SLINIISKAANN
+659 SLIDIISKAANN
-671 DIPVRKFTSRH
+671 DIPVRRFNNHH
-682 SKEDDSIELT
+682 SKEDDAIEMT
-692 VLVNNK
+692 VLVDNK

-718 RFIRWEYLFK
+718 RLIK
-728 EV
+728 

>member
-1 MSKHQKDL
+1 MSKHQKNL
-9 TIDKLMDKIK
+9 TIEKLMDKVK
-19 TYITDEKELDII
+19 SYITDEKELAII
-31 KEAYKFAYE
+31 DEAYKFAYE
-40 KHFGQKRLT
+40 KHFDQKRLT
-49 GEEYIIHPLNV
+49 GEPYIIHPLNV
-60 AYILTRINA
+60 AYILTRTNA

-75 AALLHDTVEDYNV
+75 AALLHDVVEDCNV
-88 TKEEIE
+88 SIQEIE
-94 EKFGHNIMTL
+94 ERFGHNIAVL
-104 VEGVTKIN
+104 VDGVTKIN

-153 TLFVHSEKKQKETA
+153 TLFVHSEKKQKATA
-167 KETLDILTPIADR
+167 RETLDILTPIADR

-193 CLRYS
+193 CLRYL

-258 KRFSEIYDL
+258 KRFSDIYDL

-290 YRPKP
+290 FRPKP
-295 RRFKDY
+295 KRFKDY

-313 HTTVFGVDG
+313 HTTVFGIDG
-322 QLFEIQIRTYDM
+322 QLYEIQIRTYEM

-363 QKLQFFRAIMDLRKE
+363 QKLQFFRAIMDLKRE

-387 TVKKEVFQNMIYV
+387 TVKKEVFQNTIYV

-418 FAYKVHSKVGDH
+418 FAYRVHTNVGDK
-430 AVGAIVNSNMVPL
+430 ATGAIVNSHMVPL
-443 DYKLKSDDIVK
+443 DYELKSDDIVK
-454 IITNNNSIGPS
+454 IITTNNSPGPS

-472 ATTQA
+472 KTTQA

-483 FFNKASKEEN
+483 FFNRANKEEN
-493 LKKGEEILS
+493 LKKGEDILS
-502 KELRKQKISNDEFW
+502 KELRKQKISNDEFFD
-516 GDEKSKKLLADLK
+516 DEKIKKLLTDLK
-529 INSNNELYSNL
+529 FNSINELYGNL

-546 ISVVMDNYLKK
+546 INTVMDNYLKK
-557 EVSKDEKILEKA
+557 EVSKEEKIIEKA
-569 TKNSQKQSDNN
+569 TKGSQKQNVSN
-580 SLISIAGIDDIKVN
+580 SLVSIAGIQDIKVN

-605 RIVGYITKGYGVTI
+605 RIVGYITKGYGVTV
-619 HRMVCPNVS
+619 HRMVCPNVAE
-628 NLDERL
+628 LDERL
-634 IEVKWNK
+634 IEVKWNTDN
-641 EVSKLPTNI
+641 SKLPTTI
-650 LVRASSDNN
+650 LVRSNGLNN
-659 SLINIISKAANN
+659 TLIDIISKTTNN
-671 DIPVRKFTSRH
+671 DIPVRQFNSHR
-682 SKEDDSIELT
+682 SKEDEAIEMT

-718 RFIRWEYLFK
+718 RLIK
-728 EV
+728 

>member
-9 TIDKLMDKIK
+9 TIEKLMDKVK
-19 TYITDEKELDII
+19 TYITDSKELSII
-31 KEAYKFAYE
+31 DKAYKYAYE

-69 DYETLS
+69 DYETIS
-75 AALLHDTVEDYNV
+75 AALLHDVVEDCNV
-88 TKEEIE
+88 STEEIE
-94 EKFGHNIMTL
+94 KNFGHNIAVL
-104 VEGVTKIN
+104 VDGVTKIN
-112 KLNLSGTTEA
+112 KLKMSGTTEA

-130 LVGLSEDVRVII
+130 IVGLSEDVRVII

-153 TLFVHSEKKQKETA
+153 TLFVHSEKKQKATA
-167 KETLDILTPIADR
+167 RETLDILTPIADR
-180 LGINSIKQDLEEL
+180 LGINSIKQDLEEY
-193 CLRYS
+193 CLRYLN
-198 KPDEY
+198 PEEY

-210 NATKAERDN
+210 NATKTQRDN
-219 SVAKMIESVSE
+219 SVAKMIESVSN
-230 LLNKHDI
+230 LLSKHDI

-274 DTEQDCYQALG
+274 ETEQDCYQALG

-290 YRPKP
+290 FRPKP
-295 RRFKDY
+295 KRFKDY

-322 QLFEIQIRTYDM
+322 QLYEIQIRTYDM

-363 QKLQFFRAIMDLRKE
+363 QKLQFFRAIMDLKKE
-378 QDNPEEFVN
+378 QENPEEFVN
-387 TVKKEVFQNMIYV
+387 TVKKEVFQNTIYV

-418 FAYKVHSKVGDH
+418 FAYKVHTNVGDK
-430 AVGAIVNSNMVPL
+430 ATGAIVNSNMVPL

-454 IITNNNSIGPS
+454 IITNNNSAGPS
-465 REWLNIV
+465 REWLNFV
-472 ATTQA
+472 QTTHA
-477 KNKIKA
+477 KTKIKA
-483 FFNKASKEEN
+483 FFNKVNKEEN
-493 LKKGEEILS
+493 IKKGEDILS
-502 KELRKQKISNDEFW
+502 KELRKQKISNDDFYDTERF
-516 GDEKSKKLLADLK
+516 KKLLSDLK
-529 INSNNELYSNL
+529 FNSANELYGNL
-540 GSGKLS
+540 GSGKIL
-546 ISVVMDNYLKK
+546 INTVMDTYLKK
-557 EVSKDEKILEKA
+557 EVSKEEKILSKA
-569 TKNSQKQSDNN
+569 IKGSQKQSSSN
-580 SLISIAGIDDIKVN
+580 SLVDVAGIDDIKVN
-594 LASCCNPVPGD
+594 LASCCNPVLGD

-628 NLDERL
+628 NLNERL
-634 IEVKWNK
+634 IEVKWNNF
-641 EVSKLPTNI
+641 EGKLPTNI

-671 DIPVRKFTSRH
+671 DIPVRKFNSHH
-682 SKEDDSIELT
+682 SKEDDAIEMT

-718 RFIRWEYLFK
+718 RLIK
-728 EV
+728 

>member
-1 MSKHQKDL
+1 MSKHQKNL
-9 TIDKLMDKIK
+9 TIEKLMDKIK
-19 TYITDEKELDII
+19 TYITDEKELNII
-31 KEAYKFAYE
+31 DEAYKFAYE
-40 KHFGQKRLT
+40 KHFSQKRLT
-49 GEEYIIHPLNV
+49 GEPYIIHPLNV
-60 AYILTRINA
+60 AYILTRTNA

-75 AALLHDTVEDYNV
+75 AALLHDVVEDCNV
-88 TKEEIE
+88 SIDEIE
-94 EKFGHNIMTL
+94 ERFGHNIAIL
-104 VEGVTKIN
+104 VDGVTKIN

-153 TLFVHSEKKQKETA
+153 TLFVHSEKKQKSTA
-167 KETLDILTPIADR
+167 RETLDILTPIADR

-193 CLRYS
+193 CLRYL

-210 NATKAERDN
+210 NATKAQRDN

-290 YRPKP
+290 FRPKP
-295 RRFKDY
+295 KRFKDY

-322 QLFEIQIRTYDM
+322 QLYEIQIRTYEM

-363 QKLQFFRAIMDLRKE
+363 QKLQFFRAIMDLKRE

-387 TVKKEVFQNMIYV
+387 TVKEEVFQNTIYV

-418 FAYKVHSKVGDH
+418 FAYKVHTNVGDK
-430 AVGAIVNSNMVPL
+430 ATGAIVNSNMVPL
-443 DYKLKSDDIVK
+443 DYKLKNEDIVK
-454 IITNNNSIGPS
+454 IITSNNSSGPS

-472 ATTQA
+472 QTTQA

-483 FFNKASKEEN
+483 FFNRVNKEEN
-493 LKKGEEILS
+493 LKKGEDILS
-502 KELRKQKISNDEFW
+502 KELRKQKISNDEFF
-516 GDEKSKKLLADLK
+516 DDDRLKKLLGDLK
-529 INSNNELYSNL
+529 FNSVNELYGNL
-540 GSGKLS
+540 GSGKIS
-546 ISVVMDNYLKK
+546 INTVMDTYLKK
-557 EVSKDEKILEKA
+557 EVSKEDKIIEKA
-569 TKNSQKQSDNN
+569 TKGGQKQNVSN
-580 SLISIAGIDDIKVN
+580 SLVSIAGIQDIKVN

-605 RIVGYITKGYGVTI
+605 RIVGYITKGYGVTV
-619 HRMVCPNVS
+619 HRMICPNVS
-628 NLDERL
+628 SLDERL
-634 IEVKWNK
+634 IEVKWNT
-641 EVSKLPTNI
+641 ESSKLPTNI
-650 LVRASSDNN
+650 LVRSNGLNN
-659 SLINIISKAANN
+659 TLIDIISKAANN
-671 DIPVRKFTSRH
+671 DIPVRRFNSHR
-682 SKEDDSIELT
+682 SKEDEAIEMT

-698 EQLLKLMNDIK
+698 EQLLKLINDIK
-709 MIPEVTDVE
+709 MIPEVTEAE
-718 RFIRWEYLFK
+718 RLIK
-728 EV
+728 

>member
-1 MSKHQKDL
+1 MAKHQKDL
-9 TIDKLMDKIK
+9 TIEKLMDKVK
-19 TYITDEKELDII
+19 TYISDEKELAII
-31 KEAYKFAYE
+31 DKAYKFAYE

-75 AALLHDTVEDYNV
+75 AALLHDVVEDCNV
-88 TKEEIE
+88 SVSDIE
-94 EKFGHNIMTL
+94 KNFGHNIAVL
-104 VEGVTKIN
+104 VDGVTKIN
-112 KLNLSGTTEA
+112 KLKISGNTEA
-122 LINNQRKI
+122 VINNQRKI

-153 TLFVHSEKKQKETA
+153 TLFVHSEKKQKSTA
-167 KETLDILTPIADR
+167 RETLDILTPIADR
-180 LGINSIKQDLEEL
+180 LGINSIKQDLEEY
-193 CLRYS
+193 CLRYL
-198 KPDEY
+198 KPEEY

-219 SVAKMIESVSE
+219 SVAKMIDSVSE

-237 KHEIFGR
+237 KHEIKGR

-258 KRFSEIYDL
+258 KRFSDIYDL
-267 LALRILV
+267 LALRIYV

-290 YRPKP
+290 FRPKP
-295 RRFKDY
+295 KRFKDY

-322 QLFEIQIRTYDM
+322 QLFEIQIRTYEM

-363 QKLQFFRAIMDLRKE
+363 QKLQFFRSIMDLQKE
-378 QDNPEEFVN
+378 QDNPEEFVQA
-387 TVKKEVFQNMIYV
+387 VKSEVFQNTIYV

-408 ELPNG
+408 ELPSG

-418 FAYKVHSKVGDH
+418 FAYKVHTSVGDK
-430 AVGAIVNSNMVPL
+430 ATGAIVNSNMVPL
-443 DYKLKSDDIVK
+443 DYELKSDDIVK
-454 IITNNNSIGPS
+454 IITSNNSSGPS

-472 ATTQA
+472 KTTQA

-483 FFNKASKEEN
+483 FFNRVNKEEN
-493 LKKGEEILS
+493 LKKGEDILS
-502 KELRKQKISNDEFW
+502 KELKKQKISNDEFF
-516 GDEKSKKLLADLK
+516 DNEKLKKLLNDLK
-529 INSNNELYSNL
+529 FNSINELYGNL
-540 GSGKLS
+540 GSGKIS
-546 ISVVMDNYLKK
+546 INSVMDNYLKK
-557 EVSKDEKILEKA
+557 EVSKEEKILEKA
-569 TKNSQKQSDNN
+569 TKGSQKESSSNA
-580 SLISIAGIDDIKVN
+580 LISIAGIDDIKVN

-641 EVSKLPTNI
+641 EESKLPTNI
-650 LVRASSDNN
+650 LVRVNSTNN
-659 SLINIISKAANN
+659 SLIDIISKAANN
-671 DIPVRKFTSRH
+671 DIPVRRFNTHK
-682 SKEDDSIELT
+682 SKEDEAIEMT

-709 MIPEVTDVE
+709 MLPEVTEVE
-718 RFIRWEYLFK
+718 RLIK
-728 EV
+728 

>member
-75 AALLHDTVEDYNV
+75 AALLHDTIEDCNV

-718 RFIRWEYLFK
+718 RLIR
-728 EV
+728 

>member
-9 TIDKLMDKIK
+9 TIEKLMDKIK
-19 TYITDEKELDII
+19 TYITDEKELNII
-31 KEAYKFAYE
+31 DEAYKFAYE
-40 KHFGQKRLT
+40 KHFSQKRLT
-49 GEEYIIHPLNV
+49 GEPYIIHPLNV
-60 AYILTRINA
+60 AYILTRTNA

-75 AALLHDTVEDYNV
+75 AALLHDVVEDCNV
-88 TKEEIE
+88 SIDEIE
-94 EKFGHNIMTL
+94 ERFGHNIAIL
-104 VEGVTKIN
+104 VDGVTKIN

-153 TLFVHSEKKQKETA
+153 TLFVHSEKKQKSTA
-167 KETLDILTPIADR
+167 RETLDILTPIADR

-193 CLRYS
+193 CLRYL

-210 NATKAERDN
+210 NATKAQRDN

-237 KHEIFGR
+237 KLEIFGR

-290 YRPKP
+290 FRPKP
-295 RRFKDY
+295 KRFKDY

-322 QLFEIQIRTYDM
+322 QLYEIQIRTYEM

-363 QKLQFFRAIMDLRKE
+363 QKLQFFRAIMDLKRE

-387 TVKKEVFQNMIYV
+387 TVKEEVFQNTIYV

-418 FAYKVHSKVGDH
+418 FAYKVHTNVGDK
-430 AVGAIVNSNMVPL
+430 ATGAIVNSNMVPL
-443 DYKLKSDDIVK
+443 DYKLKNEDIVK
-454 IITNNNSIGPS
+454 IITNNNSSGPS

-472 ATTQA
+472 QTTQA

-483 FFNKASKEEN
+483 FFNRVNKEEN
-493 LKKGEEILS
+493 LKKGEDILS
-502 KELRKQKISNDEFW
+502 KELRKQKISNDEFF
-516 GDEKSKKLLADLK
+516 DDDRLKKLLGDLK
-529 INSNNELYSNL
+529 FNSVNELYGNL
-540 GSGKLS
+540 GSGKIS
-546 ISVVMDNYLKK
+546 INTVMDTYLKK
-557 EVSKDEKILEKA
+557 EVSKEDKIIEKA
-569 TKNSQKQSDNN
+569 TKGGQKQNVSN
-580 SLISIAGIDDIKVN
+580 SLVSIAGIQDIKVN

-605 RIVGYITKGYGVTI
+605 RIVGYITKGYGVTV
-619 HRMVCPNVS
+619 HRMICPNVS
-628 NLDERL
+628 SLDERL
-634 IEVKWNK
+634 IEVKWNT
-641 EVSKLPTNI
+641 ESSKLPTNI
-650 LVRASSDNN
+650 LVRSNGLNN
-659 SLINIISKAANN
+659 TLIDIISKAANN
-671 DIPVRKFTSRH
+671 DIPVRRFNSHR
-682 SKEDDSIELT
+682 SKEDEAIEMT

-698 EQLLKLMNDIK
+698 EQLLKLINDIK
-709 MIPEVTDVE
+709 MIPEVTEAE
-718 RFIRWEYLFK
+718 RLIK
-728 EV
+728 

>member
-9 TIDKLMDKIK
+9 TIEKLMDKIK
-19 TYITDEKELDII
+19 TYITDENELSVID
-31 KEAYKFAYE
+31 KAYKYAYE

-60 AYILTRINA
+60 AYILTRISA

-75 AALLHDTVEDYNV
+75 AALLHDVVEDCGV
-88 TKEEIE
+88 SVSEIE
-94 EKFGHNIMTL
+94 ENFGHNIAIL
-104 VEGVTKIN
+104 VDGVTKIN

-167 KETLDILTPIADR
+167 RETLDILTPIADR

-193 CLRYS
+193 CLRYL

-244 SKSIYSIYKKLEKG
+244 SKSIYSIHKKLEKG

-290 YRPKP
+290 FRPKP
-295 RRFKDY
+295 KRFKDY

-313 HTTVFGVDG
+313 HTTVFGIDG
-322 QLFEIQIRTYDM
+322 QLYEIQIRTYEM

-363 QKLQFFRAIMDLRKE
+363 QKLQFFRAIMDLKKE
-378 QDNPEEFVN
+378 QENPEDFVN
-387 TVKKEVFQNMIYV
+387 TVKEEVFHNTIYV

-413 STPID
+413 STPVD
-418 FAYKVHSKVGDH
+418 FAYKVHTNVGDKTT
-430 AVGAIVNSNMVPL
+430 GAIVNSNMVPL

-454 IITNNNSIGPS
+454 IITNNNSAGPS
-465 REWLNIV
+465 REWLNFV
-472 ATTQA
+472 QTTHA

-483 FFNKASKEEN
+483 FFNRVNKEEN

-502 KELRKQKISNDEFW
+502 KELRKQKISNDEFFD
-516 GDEKSKKLLADLK
+516 DEKFKKLLSDLK
-529 INSNNELYSNL
+529 FNSANELYGNL
-540 GSGKLS
+540 GSGKIS
-546 ISVVMDNYLKK
+546 INTVMDNFLKK
-557 EVSKDEKILEKA
+557 EVSKEEKILEKA
-569 TKNSQKQSDNN
+569 AKGSQKQSSSN
-580 SLISIAGIDDIKVN
+580 SLIGVAGIDDIKVN

-605 RIVGYITKGYGVTI
+605 RIVGYITKGYGITV

-634 IEVKWNK
+634 IEVKWNTDS
-641 EVSKLPTNI
+641 SKLPTNI
-650 LVRASSDNN
+650 LVRTNSDNN

-671 DIPVRKFTSRH
+671 DIPVRRFNSHR
-682 SKEDDSIELT
+682 SKEDDAIEMT

-718 RFIRWEYLFK
+718 RLIK
-728 EV
+728 